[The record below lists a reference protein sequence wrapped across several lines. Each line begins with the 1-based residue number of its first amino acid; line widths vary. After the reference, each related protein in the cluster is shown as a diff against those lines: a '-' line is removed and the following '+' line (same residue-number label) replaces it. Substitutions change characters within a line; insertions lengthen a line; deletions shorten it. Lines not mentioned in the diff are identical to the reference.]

1 MSVFSNLNQTIKR
14 KGSAYVVLIDPDRK
28 NMSSLDQNVRVGN
41 KSNVDVFFVGGS
53 LMMDSE
59 SHKRVSNIKET
70 SEIPLILFPG
80 GTGQLSQHYDAM
92 LFMSVISGRNSHY
105 LIGEQVIAAP
115 VVKDLGIET
124 ISTGYILVD
133 GGACSTVEFMSDT
146 RPIPT
151 NRTDIIIA
159 HALAGQY
166 LGMEVIY
173 LESGSGAR
181 LPLTKDVVTAVRE
194 SIDIPIIVGGG
205 IKSPETASELVRAGA
220 SIIVTGTITE
230 QNSSLMSEIADAVH
244 WRRND

>member
-41 KSNVDVFFVGGS
+41 KSNVDAFFVGGS

-133 GGACSTVEFMSDT
+133 GGACSTVEFMSGT

-181 LPLTKDVVTAVRE
+181 LPVTKDVITAVRE

>member
-1 MSVFSNLNQTIKR
+1 MSVFLNLNQTIKQ

-28 NMSSLDQNVRVGN
+28 NINLFDQNVRVGN
-41 KSNVDVFFVGGS
+41 DSNVDAFFVGGS
-53 LMMDSE
+53 LMMDSK
-59 SHKRVSNIKET
+59 SNNRVANIKEV

-80 GTGQLSQHYDAM
+80 GVGQLSQHYDAM

-124 ISTGYILVD
+124 IATGYILLD
-133 GGACSTVEFMSDT
+133 GGACSTVEFMSGT
-146 RPIPT
+146 RPIPI
-151 NRTDIIIA
+151 NRTDLIIA

-173 LESGSGAR
+173 LESGSGAQ
-181 LPLTKDVVTAVRE
+181 LPVTKDVVMAVKE
-194 SIDIPIIVGGG
+194 AINIPIIVGGG
-205 IKSPETASELVRAGA
+205 IKSPETASELVKAGA

-230 QNSSLMSEIADAVH
+230 KDSSLMSEIADAVH
-244 WRRND
+244 WREK